1 MNSQDEE
8 KLDHKEIEAISEGWW
23 ASLMAEDECQILAEE
38 RKRQPTPQSDLLSEE
53 APHSEE
59 DQNWDLISD
68 LYNREVVITGTVVDF
83 NKGGLLVCSDEFS
96 GFVPVSHLDE
106 VLCLEDEEDKLAR
119 LEGYL
124 GCRLMLKVIECDPY
138 RGRVVL
144 SERAAQ
150 AEPGRRQKLLDSLVP
165 NQVVRGRVTNITD
178 FGVFVDLGGVEGL
191 IHISELSWGRVLH
204 PRNHAEISQNLEV
217 MVLQVNRNQCRV
229 SLSLKRLAPNPWKE
243 IESRYP
249 KGVTVDGVIT
259 EVVKFGAFAR
269 LEDGLEGLIHVS
281 EMGAAAKHSPSEVFT
296 PGQHVF
302 VEVVLVDSDRQRMSL
317 RLVE

>member
-1 MNSQDEE
+1 MNSHNEDQFDQDGI
-8 KLDHKEIEAISEGWW
+8 DAISEGWW
-23 ASLMAEDECQILAEE
+23 ASVMEEDACQIQAEE
-38 RKRQPTPQSDLLSEE
+38 RKRRPTPAAEGLSEDPPVSVDE
-53 APHSEE
+53 QDWE
-59 DQNWDLISD
+59 LITG

-83 NKGGLLVCSDEFS
+83 NKGGLLVCTDELS
-96 GFVPVSHLDE
+96 GFVPISHLDE
-106 VLCLEDEEDKLAR
+106 VLCIEEEEEKIAR

-124 GCRLMLKVIECDPY
+124 GCRLMLKVIECDPQ

-150 AEPGRRQKLLDSLVP
+150 AEPGRRQKLLDSLAP

-204 PRNHAEISQNLEV
+204 PKNHAEINQTLEV

-249 KGVTVDGVIT
+249 KGVTVEGVIT

-281 EMGAAAKHSPSEVFT
+281 EMGAAASHPPSEVFST
-296 PGQHVF
+296 GQHVS
-302 VEVVLVDSDRQRMSL
+302 VEVVLVDSNRQRMSL